1 MAFAVRLCGDPG
13 APRRAACRRWTSA
26 ARINELAV
34 DGFEAPSTL
43 LAFERVVGRFP
54 IKLYGFDRNRQRD
67 VVTRSADLH
76 LADHQA
82 QGGLKPGDA
91 PLPGH

>member
-1 MAFAVRLCGDPG
+1 
-13 APRRAACRRWTSA
+13 
-26 ARINELAV
+26 
-34 DGFEAPSTL
+34 
-43 LAFERVVGRFP
+43 VVGRFP